1 MRDYRTKLI
10 NGKNTLVGFNNYI
23 TDEMKQSRTLQQGTT
38 IYDVQTG
45 RNLSKL
51 TSRLDDNSGWNVH
64 QEDDSN
70 PFIHPTSV
78 YDSNYGKRWSDKLSD
93 HIVKSRRLSS
103 GTEIFGKSGKKWSE
117 LKSRLDDNLGW
128 NLLSGSKALDTTFNI
143 KWFVN
148 Q

>member
-103 GTEIFGKSGKKWSE
+103 GTEIFGKSGKK
-117 LKSRLDDNLGW
+117 
-128 NLLSGSKALDTTFNI
+128 
-143 KWFVN
+143 
-148 Q
+148 